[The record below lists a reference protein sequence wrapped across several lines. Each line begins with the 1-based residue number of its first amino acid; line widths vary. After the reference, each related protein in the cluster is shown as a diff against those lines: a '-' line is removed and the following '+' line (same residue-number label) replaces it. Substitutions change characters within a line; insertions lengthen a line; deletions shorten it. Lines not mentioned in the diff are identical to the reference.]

1 MSKVVSLDGARR
13 ARTIRERAIR
23 AALRKVH
30 RSVVE
35 DFALRTDALQVL
47 EAYLGRL
54 IEIAPPSRLA
64 DLAYSVAYITT
75 ELDLTL
81 ANIKVVLICCQC
93 LDEQYRAEKRASA

>member
-1 MSKVVSLDGARR
+1 MSKVVPIDRARR

-23 AALRKVH
+23 DALRKVH
-30 RSVVE
+30 RSVAE

-47 EAYLGRL
+47 ETYLGRL
-54 IEIAPPSRLA
+54 IEIAPSSRLV

-93 LDEQYRAEKRASA
+93 LDQQYRAARASA